1 MFAGLAALVLGLAAH
16 PAQAQ
21 PLNQNKVI
29 NSGNGAFNNI
39 TIRNRAPGF
48 YGPQFPVGYPGAY
61 NPSAYAPQL
70 PVGYP
75 GAYNPSLYS
84 PPQAYPVP
92 GVGGFNFNHVLNS
105 ANGQGNNIAIG
116 NGGFSYTYPG
126 GSYGGVTVGGV
137 NVNVITNS
145 GNGVGNTI
153 GIGNH

>member
-1 MFAGLAALVLGLAAH
+1 MRTILAGLAALALGLAAH
-16 PAQAQ
+16 QPAQAQ
-21 PLNQNKVI
+21 PLNRNRVM
-29 NSGNGAFNNI
+29 NSGNGAFNTI
-39 TIRNRAPGF
+39 AIRNRAPGF
-48 YGPQFPVGYPGAY
+48 YGA
-61 NPSAYAPQL
+61 QL
-70 PVGYP
+70 PVGFP

-84 PPQAYPVP
+84 PPPAYPVP

-126 GSYGGVTVGGV
+126 GTYGGVTVGGV

-145 GNGVGNTI
+145 GNGVGNSI